1 MAGTAYATFVIAF
14 QLVDDGGA
22 LRREGVPLRG
32 TLISVA
38 QSLALRL
45 LLLEPLKFGLMALLP
60 QRLFE
65 RAAHSR
71 KSCLGLAL
79 CGLKCAAIEV
89 FQTTALRRLR
99 PSPHVRQG
107 RRRLP

>member
-1 MAGTAYATFVIAF
+1 MILLTAALLVAGTAYATFVIAF

-71 KSCLGLAL
+71 
-79 CGLKCAAIEV
+79 
-89 FQTTALRRLR
+89 
-99 PSPHVRQG
+99 
-107 RRRLP
+107 

>member
-1 MAGTAYATFVIAF
+1 MILDRERRRGTWRKRRLRVVAGTAYATFVIAF

-71 KSCLGLAL
+71 
-79 CGLKCAAIEV
+79 
-89 FQTTALRRLR
+89 
-99 PSPHVRQG
+99 
-107 RRRLP
+107 

>member
-1 MAGTAYATFVIAF
+1 MAPAAASVELVGGGGVRWRGRWSCWHALSYLLTAALLVAGTAYATFVIAF

-71 KSCLGLAL
+71 
-79 CGLKCAAIEV
+79 
-89 FQTTALRRLR
+89 
-99 PSPHVRQG
+99 
-107 RRRLP
+107 